1 MKAPISNLK
10 DADMRAAPIALMRAA
25 EKARCLAER
34 TGTPF
39 VVRQSVDTSPDAARI
54 ADASASGKHRPAQER
69 SDVTAVTPASGTP
82 SEDLVRDEP
91 GQDPPAHGV
100 SPVGTAL
107 HAELDGAGAGTDELS
122 TATKAACLDSTL

>member
-1 MKAPISNLK
+1 MKAPVSNLK
-10 DADMRAAPIALMRAA
+10 DADMRAAPAALMRAA
-25 EKARCLAER
+25 EKARRLAER

-69 SDVTAVTPASGTP
+69 SDVPAVTPEPGTS

-91 GQDPPAHGV
+91 GRG
-100 SPVGTAL
+100 
-107 HAELDGAGAGTDELS
+107 
-122 TATKAACLDSTL
+122 